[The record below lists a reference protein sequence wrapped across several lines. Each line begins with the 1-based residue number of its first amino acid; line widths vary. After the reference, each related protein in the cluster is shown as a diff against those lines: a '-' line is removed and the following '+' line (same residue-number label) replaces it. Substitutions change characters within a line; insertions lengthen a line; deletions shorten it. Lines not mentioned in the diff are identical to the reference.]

1 MNRELNDIVRRQ
13 GLGVGAA
20 NAQHW
25 DVFRERSGGVL
36 THSCL
41 LAVSVPFFITEV
53 LISMLFRD
61 ERQPHI
67 ATS

>member
-1 MNRELNDIVRRQ
+1 MNIELKEIVRRQ
-13 GLGVGAA
+13 RLGVGAA

-25 DVFRERSGGVL
+25 DVFREGSGGVL
-36 THSCL
+36 TRPCL

-53 LISMLFRD
+53 LISLLFRD

-67 ATS
+67 AIS